1 MDLSCVIVYT
11 FEYTIRKQAG
21 PRTTAV
27 SAKAERPGCEQFLP
41 FTLLTAFMV

>member
-21 PRTTAV
+21 PGTTAV
-27 SAKAERPGCEQFLP
+27 SAKAERPGVNSFCRSRS
-41 FTLLTAFMV
+41 